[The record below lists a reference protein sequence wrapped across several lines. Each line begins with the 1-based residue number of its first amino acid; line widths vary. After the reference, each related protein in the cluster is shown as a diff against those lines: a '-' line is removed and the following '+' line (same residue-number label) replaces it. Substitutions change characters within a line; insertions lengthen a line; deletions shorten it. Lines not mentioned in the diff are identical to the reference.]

1 MKTKLNKSIL
11 GLLAGLSL
19 FAGLTLNA
27 QSNDSKREFYSVF
40 FIDVKNQAL
49 YQEYRN
55 KTKDILLK
63 AGGVISRELEV
74 IEKPQGPLKVGM
86 PNRVVFMHFDTK
98 DGIEKLKNDATYIK
112 YKDIRNKAINTVQ
125 VLSGANIFSETS
137 HTTLKE
143 RLYIL
148 KLSRYLGGNVNRLN
162 ILEEVD
168 ASLDKYG
175 FKTDKKIAVKS
186 SVGIEKIDEIALHFY
201 DDPKQQDMLRKDK
214 KAISNIMT
222 YNKNFVDTFVY
233 LTLKVI

>member
-1 MKTKLNKSIL
+1 MKTKLNKRIV
-11 GLLAGLSL
+11 GLLTSIYL
-19 FAGLTLNA
+19 FTGLTLNA
-27 QSNDSKREFYSVF
+27 QSIDAKKEFYSVF
-40 FIDVKNQAL
+40 FIDVKNEAL
-49 YQEYRN
+49 YQDYRN
-55 KTKDILLK
+55 KTKDILAK
-63 AGGVISRELEV
+63 AGGVIARELKV
-74 IEKPQGPLKVGM
+74 IENPQGPLKVGM

-98 DGIEKLKNDATYIK
+98 DGIKKLKNDPMYSK
-112 YKDIRNKAINTVQ
+112 YKNIRNKAINKVQ
-125 VLSGANIFSETS
+125 VLSGSNIFSETS

-148 KLSRYLGGNVNRLN
+148 KLSRYLEGNVNRLN
-162 ILEEVD
+162 VLEEVD

-201 DDPKQQDMLRKDK
+201 DDPRQQDFLRKDK